1 MASNV
6 VSITPASASGGPLAG
21 TPPSH
26 TVSLPPA
33 VPSQQRLEAAINAAG
48 LSYDARAIWL
58 VYPNL
63 RAAADRLIELFSAD
77 WPCRDAAR
85 ESAAISAVLAAI
97 RHVKEGMRNHEDTRN
112 LIVANFLQGLATAA
126 DDIAGTVAWGFE
138 RGRPVGAFDALAS
151 SFDTW
156 SRRER
161 LTEVRFFFGDGLSA
175 SEVEGFRLKILCAVA
190 NAKDVGVATRYRNE
204 RR

>member
-6 VSITPASASGGPLAG
+6 VSISSAPAGPSEG

-26 TVSLPPA
+26 TVAVPPA
-33 VPSQQRLEAAINAAG
+33 IGSQQRLEAAIDAAG

-63 RAAADRLIELFSAD
+63 RAAAERLVELFSSD
-77 WPCRDAAR
+77 WPCRGAAR
-85 ESAAISAVLAAI
+85 EPAAIAAVLQAI
-97 RHVKEGMRNHEDTRN
+97 QHVKEGMRNQEDTRN
-112 LIVANFLQGLATAA
+112 LIVANFLHGLATAA
-126 DDIAGTVAWGFE
+126 DDIAGTVAWGFQC
-138 RGRPVGAFDALAS
+138 GRPVGPFEALGCGFDA
-151 SFDTW
+151 W
-156 SRRER
+156 CRRER
-161 LTEVRFFFGDGLSA
+161 LTEVRFFIGEALSA

-190 NAKDVGVATRYRNE
+190 SAKDVGVATRFRNE